1 MVFVEHH
8 NFKRGSS
15 MISGRVVWHW
25 HEMEYVIVV
34 LNVNLVVVI
43 VMGVVTLIKRQVAVL
58 PVNSVA
64 FP

>member
-1 MVFVEHH
+1 MIMVLLNV
-8 NFKRGSS
+8 
-15 MISGRVVWHW
+15 IVV
-25 HEMEYVIVV
+25 VIVV

>member
-15 MISGRVVWHW
+15 MITGRVVW